1 MTDRGTGRTNGRRFR
16 APRCAGCQLFPDLC
30 VCDLLP
36 SIHLKTEVL
45 LILHKGE
52 THKPTNTG
60 RLGCRM
66 LSNHQQVLWSSRVHP
81 PVPEPRWPDPERGL
95 LLFPGE
101 DAVPLADLRNDTGPF
116 TLIVPD
122 GTWSEVQRIV
132 HGTAAL
138 RPYRRCALPEGVTA
152 RNSPRR
158 ETRSGGM
165 STLDAI
171 SYALAALEG
180 EDAVAPLDAAFAQW
194 FEAAMALRGTP
205 LRPERNLAALRTER
219 ALRLG
224 LAPATQ
230 ADSGSG
236 EASTSADADAQSTQ
250 TV

>member
-1 MTDRGTGRTNGRRFR
+1 MTDRGPGRTSGRRFR
-16 APRCAGCQLFPDLC
+16 APRCSGCQLFPEIC

-36 SIHLKTEVL
+36 TIDLKTEVL

-52 THKPTNTG
+52 AHKPTNTG

-81 PVPEPRWPDPERGL
+81 PVPEPRWPAPDRGL
-95 LLFPGE
+95 LLFPG
-101 DAVPLADLRNDTGPF
+101 DGAVPLEDLRGDAGGY

-132 HGTAAL
+132 HGTPAL
-138 RPYRRCALPEGVTA
+138 RPYRRCALPEGVAA

-158 ETRSGGM
+158 ETRAGGM

-180 EDAVAPLDAAFAQW
+180 EEAVAPLDAAFARW

-205 LRPERNLAALRTER
+205 LRPERNLAALRAER
-219 ALRLG
+219 ADRLG
-224 LAPATQ
+224 LSATTQ
-230 ADSGSG
+230 AGAQPS
-236 EASTSADADAQSTQ
+236 ETTSAVDQSTQ